1 MTLHRFPVQ
10 LLVASQDPAQARQV
24 RALLAAYGL
33 PCAVLEGPGDCEQ
46 APLCRWFKDAP
57 LSDAAQLHALL
68 ADAIGVLERSRHAFR
83 SRELGELRRRLSTA
97 LEELSG
103 PRALV

>member
-10 LLVASQDPAQARQV
+10 LLVASQDPTQARQV
-24 RALLAAYGL
+24 RALLAAYEL
-33 PCAVLEGPGDCEQ
+33 PCSVLEGPRDCEQ

-57 LSDAAQLHALL
+57 LSDTAKLHALI
-68 ADAIGVLERSRHAFR
+68 ADAIVVLERSRHAFR
-83 SRELGELRRRLSTA
+83 SRELGELRRRLSAA
-97 LEELSG
+97 LSELPG